1 MRNFL
6 SEFKNFAMKGNVI
19 DLAVAVV
26 IGTAFG
32 KITTAL
38 VNNVIM
44 PAFGIV
50 LGGIDF
56 SDKSFK
62 IGEASIAYGAFI
74 QAVIEFIIIAFALF
88 IIIKALKKL
97 QNTEEKK
104 EEEKKP
110 ATPTED
116 IILLR
121 EIRDSLKKK

>member
-44 PAFGIV
+44 PVFGIL

-56 SDKSFK
+56 TDKTFEL
-62 IGEASIAYGAFI
+62 GEASIAYGSFV
-74 QAVIEFIIIAFALF
+74 QSVIEFIIIAFALF

-104 EEEKKP
+104 EEVKEKV
-110 ATPTED
+110 TPED
-116 IILLR
+116 ILLLR
-121 EIRDSLKKK
+121 EIRDSLKK